1 MHVQRFIM
9 GSALLIM
16 LTGCQHSLVRES
28 MPTVTR
34 TGDVKDVVIRE
45 NVSPATLTAN
55 PGDEIRFIN
64 KRQGD
69 VKVIFLNPVMEMLTC
84 QRNFGGMMGA
94 DRNQYTASLGSNDTA
109 SLCFRSP
116 AEVKYVVRAESSDPS
131 GEQNIPGTISIGSE
145 DQARRSIEKNE
156 PRATDR
162 NEPRGN
168 EPRAAQSEQEEPA
181 RIR

>member
-34 TGDVKDVVIRE
+34 TGEVKDVVIRE

-84 QRNFGGMMGA
+84 QRNFGGVMGA

-156 PRATDR
+156 PRATER
-162 NEPRGN
+162 N

>member
-55 PGDEIRFIN
+55 
-64 KRQGD
+64 
-69 VKVIFLNPVMEMLTC
+69 LEMKFALSTSAKA
-84 QRNFGGMMGA
+84 M
-94 DRNQYTASLGSNDTA
+94 
-109 SLCFRSP
+109 
-116 AEVKYVVRAESSDPS
+116 
-131 GEQNIPGTISIGSE
+131 
-145 DQARRSIEKNE
+145 
-156 PRATDR
+156 
-162 NEPRGN
+162 
-168 EPRAAQSEQEEPA
+168 
-181 RIR
+181 